1 VDDGQGFDPGAL
13 HATQGLGIIN
23 MREMAEFAGGS
34 FNLDSKPGGGTRIHV
49 ELAPRTEEA

>member
-1 VDDGQGFDPGAL
+1 MDDGRGFDPGEL
-13 HATQGLGIIN
+13 HAAQGLGIIN

-49 ELAPRTEEA
+49 ELAIRKEEA